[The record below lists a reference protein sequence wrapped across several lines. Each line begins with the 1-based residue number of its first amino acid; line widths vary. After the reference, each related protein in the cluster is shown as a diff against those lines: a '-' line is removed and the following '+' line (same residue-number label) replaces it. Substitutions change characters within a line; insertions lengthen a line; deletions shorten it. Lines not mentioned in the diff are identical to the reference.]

1 MAVKL
6 PADAIDRPATISSL
20 WDRTRG
26 NVRLVAGPHPTIDE
40 AEIERPPAWTRWFVG
55 LFLGAFVVCAL
66 AGIEAWPL
74 TGWRLFSHLRHEHRT
89 TWQAFA
95 VDASGG
101 ETRVSFAR
109 LPAAYHGFTLIVSQF
124 GSLPP
129 GRRTE
134 NCRTWAAAV
143 RTSGEDVATLR
154 IYRLDWNLVPRKDG
168 RPAVPPTR
176 TLELECR

>member
-1 MAVKL
+1 MVGTRQAIEET
-6 PADAIDRPATISSL
+6 DA
-20 WDRTRG
+20 
-26 NVRLVAGPHPTIDE
+26 
-40 AEIERPPAWTRWFVG
+40 ERPPGWARWFVG
-55 LFLGAFVVCAL
+55 LFLAAFVVCGV

-74 TGWRLFSHLRHEHRT
+74 TGWRLFSHLRHEHQT

-109 LPAAYHGFTLIVSQF
+109 LPAAYHGFTLIVSRF
-124 GSLPP
+124 GSMPP

-134 NCRTWAAAV
+134 TCRTWAGAV
-143 RTSGEDVATLR
+143 RASGEDVAALR
-154 IYRLDWNLVPRKDG
+154 IYRLDWNLVPREDG

>member
-1 MAVKL
+1 VGTR
-6 PADAIDRPATISSL
+6 PANDGTVTDRPPGWA
-20 WDRTRG
+20 
-26 NVRLVAGPHPTIDE
+26 
-40 AEIERPPAWTRWFVG
+40 RWFAG

-74 TGWRLFSHLRHEHRT
+74 TGWRLFSHLRHEHQT

-109 LPAAYHGFTLIVSQF
+109 LPAAYHGFTLIVSRF
-124 GSLPP
+124 GSVAP
-129 GRRTE
+129 GRQIQT
-134 NCRTWAAAV
+134 CRTWAAAV
-143 RTSGEDVATLR
+143 RASGGEVAALR
-154 IYRLDWNLVPRKDG
+154 IYRLDWNLVPRNDG

>member
-1 MAVKL
+1 MG
-6 PADAIDRPATISSL
+6 TG
-20 WDRTRG
+20 RG
-26 NVRLVAGPHPTIDE
+26 NVRQMMGTRQRIDE
-40 AEIERPPAWTRWFVG
+40 TDAERPPAWARWFVG
-55 LFLGAFVVCAL
+55 LFLGAFVVCAV

-74 TGWRLFSHLRHEHRT
+74 TGWRLFSHLRHEHQT

-95 VDASGG
+95 VDSSGV

-109 LPAAYHGFTLIVSQF
+109 LPAAYHGFTLIVSKF
-124 GSLPP
+124 GSLPA

-134 NCRTWAAAV
+134 TCRTWAAAV
-143 RTSGEDVATLR
+143 RTSGEDVVALR

-176 TLELECR
+176 TPELECR